1 MSFKKIKLCHI
12 RSIPIYIDYSWFLI
26 FGLFVFTLTKHF
38 AFSLK
43 LESLSFLPLSM
54 GIITVILAFTCF
66 LIHELS
72 HSFVAIKNGIPIKH
86 ITLYMLGLG
95 AALSKDMEN
104 AGQEFKIAIAGPI
117 ANFIIAG
124 LLIWPTLILF
134 QGLPAYY
141 PIWLILDYL
150 VMINIIVG
158 LFNLAPA
165 FPLDGGRILRSAL
178 WFIFKNKIKAT
189 RGAVWVGK
197 FMAGLMFLIALHYGM
212 IIMLLISVYIF
223 FMGNAELARLEQ
235 KK

>member
-1 MSFKKIKLCHI
+1 MFFKKIKVGHI
-12 RSIPIYIDYSWFLI
+12 KSIPIYIDYSWFLI
-26 FGLFVFTLTKHF
+26 FGLFIFTLSRYF

-43 LESLSFLPLSM
+43 LDSVLFLPLIM

-72 HSFVAIKNGIPIKH
+72 HSLVAIKNGIPIKH

-95 AALSKDMEN
+95 AFLGKDMER

-124 LLIWPTLILF
+124 LLFWPTLLLF

-141 PIWLILDYL
+141 PIYLIFDYL
-150 VMINIIVG
+150 IMINVIVG

-178 WFIFKNKIKAT
+178 WFLFKNKIKAT
-189 RGAVWVGK
+189 RYAVWVGR
-197 FMAGLMFLIALHYGM
+197 FMAGLMFFIALHYGM

-223 FMGNAELARLEQ
+223 FMGNAELKRLEQ
-235 KK
+235 DK